1 MAKQH
6 AAVDFKKLLEN
17 QDADFKP
24 TIQILDEAGKVFNPD
39 IMPDLS
45 DDQLVD
51 LMSKMV
57 WQRVLDQRATAL
69 NRQGRLG
76 FYAPSAGEEASMIG
90 SHSAM
95 KTTDWL
101 LPAYRDLPQLIQ
113 HGLPL
118 DKAFLWSRGHVAGN
132 EYPEDFHALPPQIII
147 GAQYVQTAGVA
158 LGLKKNGSDE
168 VAFTYTGD
176 GGTSQGDFYEGVNF
190 AGHFKAPAIF
200 IVQDNGF
207 AISVPR
213 ASQTAAKTLAQKA
226 VAAGIPGVQV
236 DGMDALAVYEVTKEA
251 RAWTAAGNGPVLIE
265 TLTYRYGPH
274 TLSGDD
280 PTRYRSKET
289 DELWQKRD
297 PLIRMRN
304 YLTDKGLWNKDKEDA
319 LIDQVKDEIKDAIN
333 KADKA
338 PQQTVSRFLKDTYET
353 APQNVAEQLAE
364 FQGKESK

>member
-1 MAKQH
+1 
-6 AAVDFKKLLEN
+6 
-17 QDADFKP
+17 
-24 TIQILDEAGKVFNPD
+24 
-39 IMPDLS
+39 
-45 DDQLVD
+45 
-51 LMSKMV
+51 
-57 WQRVLDQRATAL
+57 
-69 NRQGRLG
+69 
-76 FYAPSAGEEASMIG
+76 
-90 SHSAM
+90 
-95 KTTDWL
+95 
-101 LPAYRDLPQLIQ
+101 
-113 HGLPL
+113 
-118 DKAFLWSRGHVAGN
+118 
-132 EYPEDFHALPPQIII
+132 
-147 GAQYVQTAGVA
+147 
-158 LGLKKNGSDE
+158 
-168 VAFTYTGD
+168 
-176 GGTSQGDFYEGVNF
+176 DFYEGVNF
-190 AGHFKAPAIF
+190 AGHFKAPALF

-226 VAAGIPGVQV
+226 VAAGVPGVQV

-251 RAWTAAGNGPVLIE
+251 RAWAAAGNGPVLIE

-304 YLTDKGLWNKDKEDA
+304 YLTDKGLWSKDKEDA
-319 LIDQVKDEIKDAIN
+319 LIEKVKDEIKDAIN

-338 PQQTVSRFLKDTYET
+338 PQQTVSRFLKDTYEV

>member
-24 TIQILDEAGKVFNPD
+24 TIQILDEAGKVVNPD

-213 ASQTAAKTLAQKA
+213 ASQTAAKTLAQKQLLL
-226 VAAGIPGVQV
+226 VFQV
-236 DGMDALAVYEVTKEA
+236 CK
-251 RAWTAAGNGPVLIE
+251 
-265 TLTYRYGPH
+265 LTVWMP
-274 TLSGDD
+274 
-280 PTRYRSKET
+280 
-289 DELWQKRD
+289 
-297 PLIRMRN
+297 
-304 YLTDKGLWNKDKEDA
+304 
-319 LIDQVKDEIKDAIN
+319 
-333 KADKA
+333 
-338 PQQTVSRFLKDTYET
+338 
-353 APQNVAEQLAE
+353 
-364 FQGKESK
+364 